1 MTLTDIKNEIAA
13 LGFDADISI
22 NSSLIFSIKRAL
34 RTIYTERGETA
45 VLDIYQEPFLPS
57 IYHERIVHR
66 GDSGDTVIKVSGAA
80 YAFAA
85 SGIGGFRVRSGNITR
100 EYSFNS
106 QFSEF
111 SGVLEGDGEI
121 TFFGRYMFVVYDL
134 SVYDAIKSEDPRDIT
149 RHTGVTA
156 YELKRFAKDYMFAVS
171 VPKNE
176 YGRDIPGASVH
187 KDILS
192 VPSGYRGRIRIKY
205 RKGIPDSSQDTP
217 DEKINLPEEYQ
228 SLLPLLTASYVWLD
242 DDAEKA
248 QYYMSLYRDGM
259 AALKLYTSKEVN
271 SSYTDVVGW
280 A

>member
-1 MTLTDIKNEIAA
+1 MTLTDIKNEVCA
-13 LGFDADISI
+13 LGFDSDISI
-22 NSSLIFSIKRAL
+22 NDSLISSIKRAL

-45 VLDIYQEPFLPS
+45 IADIYQEPYLPC

-66 GDSGDTVIKVSGAA
+66 GDKGDTVIKLCGAA

-85 SGIGGFRVRSGNITR
+85 SGIGGFRIKTGEKTR

-111 SGVLEGDGEI
+111 SGTLDGDGEI
-121 TFFGRYMFVVYDL
+121 TFFGKYMFVVYDL
-134 SVYDAIKSEDPRDIT
+134 SVYDAIRSDEPGDIARYTGITNYDLKKLT
-149 RHTGVTA
+149 R
-156 YELKRFAKDYMFAVS
+156 DYMFAVS

-176 YGRDIPGASVH
+176 HGKDIIGASIH
-187 KDILS
+187 ATTLS
-192 VPSGYRGRIRIKY
+192 VPSTYRGRIRIKY
-205 RKGIPDSSQDTP
+205 RKGIPEFSPDTP
-217 DEKINLPEEYQ
+217 DEQVNLPEEYH

-242 DDAEKA
+242 DDADKA

-271 SSYTDVVGW
+271 PSYSDVVGW